1 MTGNEMP
8 PANEPNEDSSKVEAT
23 KVEAAKAEPAKA
35 DSSKKESSPK
45 LGVYLCRCGGNI
57 GDVVD
62 LQAVADKLKE
72 DKNVTVNI
80 QDYLCSSVGQEKI
93 KTDIEKGKVDRV
105 VIGSC
110 SPKLHLETFRG
121 MAKNAGLNP
130 NLLEITNIRE
140 QASWVHDRESK
151 ENVNAKVRG
160 LIKGAVARMS
170 SIEPLLPLTKTL
182 VDRTLV
188 IGGGIAGITTAL
200 ELADSHE
207 VILIEKKPYIGGH
220 MIGLSKTFPTL
231 DCSQCI
237 LTPKMVAVHNNP
249 KITMYTQTEVSNVE
263 GNPGDYSITL
273 KHSPRYVD
281 IEKCIN
287 CGACARKCP
296 AGAIFLPFAQA
307 VPQAYMIEMSK
318 CKNCGACV
326 KVCPRDAIDLEAKEK
341 TTTISFGAVAIATGF
356 EPIDPSFIEEYNYPS
371 PNILTAVEFEE
382 MLSAKSKTGMKLQKA
397 DGTFPGR
404 VAFVLCAGS
413 RDFTGRGKKHCSK
426 VCCIYSQKQAHLV
439 KKMKE
444 DAEAWIFYI
453 DMRSAGRRFEE
464 FYHHTQEKG
473 VNYVRGKV
481 AEIIPRPDSTLMV
494 QYEDTNLGRKG
505 REIFDMVVLC
515 PALIPSAGTKE
526 IADKLGVSLGDD
538 GFIEEKHVKLDPVN
552 TLNQSVFAAGCILG
566 PKDIH
571 DSVTEGIS
579 AAHKVSQFLGKGV
592 IHIPPEKPMILE
604 CNGCGDCV
612 KACPY
617 NALALVNGKATLSPL
632 ACTGCGICVPVCP
645 IKGIEIRNF
654 TRNQFK
660 AQLKGMLGEAPGVV
674 VFIDPYAYAAA
685 DIAGV
690 NRKQYSSLVRF
701 VSVPSIHILDAD
713 VVNAA
718 FEYGATGVMLIEGT
732 TDEKLTSRSD
742 DLYKKL
748 KKDTRKHKK
757 PIRYSHIE
765 TAQYDKLTDLLNV
778 FASQAG
784 AKAEK
789 RDRKEKGEA
798 EEE

>member
-1 MTGNEMP
+1 MTEKELPLTVKTTPKDEP
-8 PANEPNEDSSKVEAT
+8 P
-23 KVEAAKAEPAKA
+23 
-35 DSSKKESSPK
+35 KKEPENVQPK
-45 LGVYLCRCGGNI
+45 KIGVYLCRCGGNI

-62 LQAVADKLKE
+62 LQAVADMLKT
-72 DKNVTVNI
+72 DKNLIINI
-80 QDYLCSSVGQEKI
+80 QDYLCSSQGQERI
-93 KTDIEKGKVDRV
+93 KNDIEKGRIDRV

-110 SPKLHLETFRG
+110 SPKLHLETFRS
-121 MAKNAGLNP
+121 MAKKAGINP

-140 QASWVHDRESK
+140 QASWVHDKAGIDSK
-151 ENVNAKVRG
+151 VKG
-160 LIKGAVARMS
+160 LIKGAVARIG
-170 SIEPLLPLTKTL
+170 SIEPLVPLEKKL

-188 IGGGIAGITTAL
+188 VGGGIAGITTAL
-200 ELADSHE
+200 EMADNHE
-207 VILIEKKPYIGGH
+207 VILIEKAPFLGGH

-237 LTPKMVAVHNNP
+237 LTPKMVAVHNHPN
-249 KITMYTQTEVSNVE
+249 ITMLTQTEVADVK
-263 GNPGDYSITL
+263 GTPGDYTITL

-281 IEKCIN
+281 IKKCIS

-296 AGAIFLPFAQA
+296 TGAIFLPFAQA
-307 VPQAYMIEMSK
+307 VPQAYMIDKSK
-318 CKNCGACV
+318 CKQCGACV
-326 KVCPRDAIDLEAKEK
+326 KVCPRDAINLEAKEE
-341 TTTISFGAVAIATGF
+341 TSTISVGAVAIATGF
-356 EPIDPSFIEEYNYPS
+356 EPLDLSIIEEYNYPA
-371 PNILTAVEFEE
+371 PNLLTAIEFEE
-382 MLSAKSKTGMKLQKA
+382 MLSAKSKTGMRLQKA
-397 DGTFPGR
+397 DGSFPSR

-413 RDFTGRGKKHCSK
+413 RDFTGRGKKYCSK
-426 VCCIYSQKQAHLV
+426 VCCIYSQKQAQLI
-439 KKMKE
+439 KKMKG

-473 VNYVRGKV
+473 VNYVRGKI
-481 AEIIPRPDSTLMV
+481 AEIIPKPDGTLMV
-494 QYEDTNLGRKG
+494 QYEDTNLGMKG
-505 REIFDMVVLC
+505 REVFDMVVLC
-515 PALIPSAGTKE
+515 PALVPSAGTKE
-526 IADKLGVSLGDD
+526 LADKLGVPLGDD
-538 GFIEEKHVKLDPVN
+538 GFVEEKHVKLDPVN
-552 TLNQSVFAAGCILG
+552 TLNQSAFAAGCALG

-579 AAHKVSQFLGKGV
+579 AAHKASQFLGKG
-592 IHIPPEKPMILE
+592 IILIPPEKPMILE

-617 NALALVNGKATLSPL
+617 NALKLEGGKAVLSPL
-632 ACTGCGICVPVCP
+632 ACTGCGICVPACP
-645 IKGIEIRNF
+645 VKGIEIRNY
-654 TRNQFK
+654 TRNQLK
-660 AQLKGMLGEAPGVV
+660 AQLKAILSEAPGVV
-674 VFIDPYAYAAA
+674 VFLDPYAYAAA

-742 DLYKKL
+742 ELYKKL

-757 PIRYSHIE
+757 PLRYSHIE
-765 TAQYDKLTDLLNV
+765 TAQYEKMTDLLNV
-778 FASQAG
+778 FATQAG

-789 RDRKEKGEA
+789 RSKKEKGESA
-798 EEE
+798 EVTEE

>member
-1 MTGNEMP
+1 MTGNEKVTETHQKET
-8 PANEPNEDSSKVEAT
+8 PA
-23 KVEAAKAEPAKA
+23 PAP
-35 DSSKKESSPK
+35 KKI
-45 LGVYLCRCGGNI
+45 GVYLCRCGGNI
-57 GDVVD
+57 SDTVD
-62 LQAVADKLKE
+62 LQAVAESLKGE
-72 DKNVTVNI
+72 NVTVNI
-80 QDYLCSSVGQEKI
+80 QDYLCSSAGQEKI
-93 KTDIEKGKVDRV
+93 KSDIEKGKIDRV

-121 MAKNAGLNP
+121 MVKDAGINP

-140 QASWVHDRESK
+140 QASWVHDK
-151 ENVNAKVRG
+151 EEKDSVNSKVRG
-160 LIKGAVARMS
+160 LIKGAVARMD
-170 SIEPLLPLTKTL
+170 SIEPLVPLEKKL
-182 VDRTLV
+182 VNRTLV

-200 ELADSHE
+200 ELADDHE
-207 VILIEKKPYIGGH
+207 VILIEKQPYLGGH

-237 LTPKMVAVHNNP
+237 LTPKMVAVHNHQN
-249 KITMYTQTEVSNVE
+249 ITMFTQTEAAQVE
-263 GNPGDYSITL
+263 GSPGDYSITL

-281 IEKCIN
+281 IKKCIS

-296 AGAIFLPFAQA
+296 KGAIFLPFAQA
-307 VPQAYMIEMSK
+307 VPQAYMIDISK
-318 CKNCGACV
+318 CDRCGACV
-326 KVCPRDAIDLEAKEK
+326 KICPRDAVNLEAKEE
-341 TTTISFGAVAIATGF
+341 TSTISVGAVAIATGF

-371 PNILTAVEFEE
+371 PNLLTAVEFEE
-382 MLSAKSKTGMKLQKA
+382 MLSAKSKTGMRLQKA
-397 DGTFPGR
+397 DGSFPER

-413 RDFTGRGKKHCSK
+413 RDFTGKGRKHCSK
-426 VCCIYSQKQAHLV
+426 VCCIYSQKQAQLV
-439 KKMKE
+439 KKMKAE
-444 DAEAWIFYI
+444 AEAWIFYI

-481 AEIIPRPDSTLMV
+481 AEIIPGHDGTLMV
-494 QYEDTNLGRKG
+494 QYEDTNLGMKG

-526 IADKLGVSLGDD
+526 LAGMMGVPLGDD

-552 TLNQSVFAAGCILG
+552 TLNQAAFAAGCVLG

-579 AAHKVSQFLGKGV
+579 AAHKVSQFLGKG
-592 IHIPPEKPMILE
+592 IILIPPEKPMILE
-604 CNGCGDCV
+604 CNGCGACV

-617 NALALVNGKATLSPL
+617 NALALSGGKAVLSPL
-632 ACTGCGICVPVCP
+632 ACTGCGICVPACP

-654 TRNQFK
+654 TRSQLK
-660 AQLKGMLGEAPGVV
+660 AQLKAMLGEAPGVV

-701 VSVPSIHILDAD
+701 VSLPSIHILDAD

-718 FEYGATGVMLIEGT
+718 FEYGAVGVMLVEGT
-732 TDEKLTSRSD
+732 TDEKLVSRSD
-742 DLYKKL
+742 DLYSRL
-748 KKDTRKHKK
+748 KKDTRKHRR

-765 TAQYDKLTDLLNV
+765 TAQYEKMTDLLNV
-778 FASQAG
+778 FASQAR
-784 AKAEK
+784 ARLEKKSRKDKAE
-789 RDRKEKGEA
+789 DTLENGS
-798 EEE
+798 

>member
-1 MTGNEMP
+1 MSEN
-8 PANEPNEDSSKVEAT
+8 D
-23 KVEAAKAEPAKA
+23 
-35 DSSKKESSPK
+35 SPK
-45 LGVYLCRCGGNI
+45 IEQSQENVSSAAENAQKKIGVYLCKCGGNI

-62 LQAVADKLKE
+62 LQAISDKLKE
-72 DKNVTVNI
+72 DKNLSVNI

-93 KTDIEKGKVDRV
+93 KNDIEKGKVDRV

-121 MAKNAGLNP
+121 MAKKAGVNP

-140 QASWVHDRESK
+140 QTSWVHDKESK
-151 ENVNAKVRG
+151 DAVNSKARG
-160 LIKGAVARMS
+160 LIKGAIARMEKL
-170 SIEPLLPLTKTL
+170 EPLLPLEKKL
-182 VDRTLV
+182 IDRTLV
-188 IGGGIAGITTAL
+188 VGGGIAGITTAL
-200 ELADSHE
+200 EIADAHE
-207 VILIEKKPYIGGH
+207 VILIEKEPFIGGH

-249 KITMYTQTEVSNVE
+249 NITMFTQTEVSEVR
-263 GNPGDYSITL
+263 GSPGDYTITL

-281 IEKCIN
+281 IEKCIS

-296 AGAIFLPFAQA
+296 EAAIFLPFAQA
-307 VPQAYMIEMSK
+307 VPQAYMIDMTK
-318 CKNCGACV
+318 CKKCGACV
-326 KVCPRDAIDLEAKEK
+326 KACHRDAINLDEKEK
-341 TTTISFGAVAIATGF
+341 TSAVSIGSVAIATGF
-356 EPIDPSFIEEYNYPS
+356 EPIDPSFIEEYHYPS
-371 PNILTAVEFEE
+371 SDILTAVEFEE
-382 MLSAKSKTGMKLQKA
+382 MLSARSKTGMRLQKA
-397 DGTFPGR
+397 DGTFPNR

-413 RDFTGRGKKHCSK
+413 RDFTGKGRKHCSK
-426 VCCIYSQKQAHLV
+426 VCCIYSQKQAQLV
-439 KKMKE
+439 KKMKG

-481 AEIIPRPDSTLMV
+481 AEIIPQADSTLMV

-515 PALIPSAGTKE
+515 PALIPSKGTKE
-526 IADKLGVSLGDD
+526 LADRLGVPLGDD

-552 TLNQSVFAAGCILG
+552 TLNQSVFAAGCVLG

-571 DSVTEGIS
+571 DSVTEGMS
-579 AAHKVSQFLGKGV
+579 AAHKISQFLGKG
-592 IHIPPEKPMILE
+592 IILIPPEKPMILD
-604 CNGCGDCV
+604 CNGCGNCV

-617 NALALVNGKATLSPL
+617 NALALENGKAVLSPL
-632 ACTGCGICVPVCP
+632 ACTGCGICVPACP

-654 TRNQFK
+654 TRD
-660 AQLKGMLGEAPGVV
+660 QLKSQLKAMLGEAPGVV

-701 VSVPSIHILDAD
+701 ISVPSIHILDAD

-718 FEYGATGVMLIEGT
+718 FEYGAVGVMLIEGT

-742 DLYKKL
+742 DLYKQL

-757 PIRYSHIE
+757 PLRYSHIE
-765 TAQYDKLTDLLNV
+765 TAQYEKLTDLLNV
-778 FASQAG
+778 FATQAG
-784 AKAEK
+784 NKAEK
-789 RDRKEKGEA
+789 KSRKEK
-798 EEE
+798 EENQDEKEE